1 MSKKTL
7 GLIIV
12 LLILTIVLVFVAL
25 STKQQQSQTTTTPGA
40 TAKPSNTPT
49 PVAGHTILS
58 MSPNPVTAGRGVP
71 STVNVMIDTQGD
83 SVRAIQLEIAYD
95 PKALTNVTIKPGD
108 FFPGA
113 QALPVGGVN
122 QTTGRITFAV
132 TPANLRDA
140 KSGKGTVATL
150 TFYPTAAAATSTAIT
165 LLDKSLVTSPGLGAQ
180 TVLKSVSGTSVVISG
195 TQTSLT
201 STPAVTSPVP
211 TQ

>member
-12 LLILTIVLVFVAL
+12 LLILTIILVFVAL
-25 STKQQQSQTTTTPGA
+25 STKQQTQTTTPPA
-40 TAKPSNTPT
+40 NKAAATPT

-58 MSPNPVTAGRGVP
+58 MSPNPVTAMRGTP
-71 STVNVMIDTQGD
+71 STANILIDTKGD

-95 PKALTNVTIKPGD
+95 PKALTNVSIKPGD

-113 QALPVGGVN
+113 QTLPVGGVN
-122 QTTGRITFAV
+122 QTTGRITFAI

-150 TFYPTAAAATSTAIT
+150 TFYPAAATTTTSTPIT
-165 LLDKSLVTSPGLGAQ
+165 ILDKSLVTSPGLGAQ
-180 TVLKSVSGTSVVISG
+180 SVLKSVAGTTVVVSG
-195 TQTSLT
+195 TQAPVTAS
-201 STPAVTSPVP
+201 PAAVSPVP